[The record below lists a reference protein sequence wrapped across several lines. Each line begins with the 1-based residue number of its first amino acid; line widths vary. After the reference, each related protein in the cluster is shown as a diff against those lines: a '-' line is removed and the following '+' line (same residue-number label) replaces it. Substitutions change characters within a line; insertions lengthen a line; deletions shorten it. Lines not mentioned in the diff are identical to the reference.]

1 MTRDDRKISIIG
13 GLLLTGLALAAGI
26 AVYGVMQRQTESTLG
41 RGLEVALQGKA
52 RLFESQIEQGLADTQ
67 AVVTRPFLIQS
78 MQRLNAQPG
87 NASALRDLQRNV
99 DSLPLA
105 DFTAASVYD
114 MHGNE
119 LAQVGRFS
127 RNQAALSLNSRN
139 PMFLLWDGQF
149 SLRVS
154 QDVLDQDG
162 RRIGSVTTEKN
173 LPQMTRSIS
182 EIRAIGKS
190 GEFMLCAPLEA
201 DAQEMA
207 CFLSRIDGVEFKQL
221 PRVIKGVALPMNY
234 ALEGKTRFIT
244 AKDYRQIAVVA
255 AYAPLGAFSLGMVLK
270 LDEEELYSLATGQ
283 IKTIALYLAVL
294 IIVGML
300 LLYWLV
306 LPLVRKLI
314 KSEQAAQEINLN
326 LLHAKETAEHVST
339 ELTAY
344 IEAIGKLA
352 LISVTDRS
360 GRILQA
366 NAKFCEV
373 CGYSEQELL
382 GQDHRIINSGT
393 HPKAFFVEMWATIAR
408 GNVWHRE
415 ICNRSKKGRLYWVD
429 STIVPLKDKHGQVSR
444 YVSVRVDVS
453 ARKQKELALRER
465 LKESACLHAIRHE
478 MELELPVNEF
488 CQKVIAHLKVA
499 MQFPEIAAA
508 VIELDGGRFTS
519 GKYSQDLT

>member
-270 LDEEELYSLATGQ
+270 LDEEELYSSATGQ
-283 IKTIALYLAVL
+283 
-294 IIVGML
+294 
-300 LLYWLV
+300 
-306 LPLVRKLI
+306 
-314 KSEQAAQEINLN
+314 
-326 LLHAKETAEHVST
+326 
-339 ELTAY
+339 
-344 IEAIGKLA
+344 
-352 LISVTDRS
+352 
-360 GRILQA
+360 
-366 NAKFCEV
+366 
-373 CGYSEQELL
+373 
-382 GQDHRIINSGT
+382 
-393 HPKAFFVEMWATIAR
+393 
-408 GNVWHRE
+408 
-415 ICNRSKKGRLYWVD
+415 
-429 STIVPLKDKHGQVSR
+429 
-444 YVSVRVDVS
+444 
-453 ARKQKELALRER
+453 
-465 LKESACLHAIRHE
+465 
-478 MELELPVNEF
+478 
-488 CQKVIAHLKVA
+488 
-499 MQFPEIAAA
+499 
-508 VIELDGGRFTS
+508 
-519 GKYSQDLT
+519 